1 MGNFKYTQTVS
12 QDVTVALKV
21 QTINGSNLPHFIQLM
36 IDLICVQKYVI
47 VKVNHVFMVFL
58 HLMFLTR
65 QLCSTQQESWMKTT
79 FSSLLW
85 LKCSCFLHESVK
97 FSYISLSDIYKVF
110 CCFFTGLCPNLGLW
124 VFFYISTIQYFCS
137 QITDPGL
144 IVFEIFMFEYCF
156 RFQCVKKISGY
167 QKIFDKWSKI
177 STALNI

>member
-21 QTINGSNLPHFIQLM
+21 QTINGSNLPHLIQLM
-36 IDLICVQKYVI
+36 IDLICMQKYVI
-47 VKVNHVFMVFL
+47 VKINHVFMVFL

-65 QLCSTQQESWMKTT
+65 QLCSMQQESWMKTT

-110 CCFFTGLCPNLGLW
+110 VVFLLVCAQIWDFGS
-124 VFFYISTIQYFCS
+124 FFYISTSRYFCS

-144 IVFEIFMFEYCF
+144 IVFQIFMFEYCF
-156 RFQCVKKISGY
+156 RFQCVKKISGF

-177 STALNI
+177 STALNV

>member
-36 IDLICVQKYVI
+36 IDLICMQKYVI
-47 VKVNHVFMVFL
+47 VKINHVFMVFL

-110 CCFFTGLCPNLGLW
+110 VVFLLVCAQIWDFGS
-124 VFFYISTIQYFCS
+124 FFYVSTSQYFCS

-144 IVFEIFMFEYCF
+144 IVFQIFMFEYCF

-177 STALNI
+177 STALNV